1 MDDKQFNFGN
11 AQQAQSANPLDG
23 LSPEQAHQV
32 MVQQIAL
39 YLSKGEYAKGSSDEK
54 KKFNEE
60 RAKAGNVITQWIKS
74 QGRDSMPV
82 ATPEGPRWLH
92 IKTVKRKA
100 TVDRRFVASVFHT
113 FNRHYAAQ
121 MHGKSND
128 EIAYAF
134 ADAFAELRD
143 RAGDTEEKLVILK
156 SEPKAAENTVRDL
169 TAGGGMV

>member
-1 MDDKQFNFGN
+1 MDEQSFSFGN
-11 AQQAQSANPLDG
+11 AQEAQAANPLDG

-39 YLSKGEYAKGSSDEK
+39 YLSKGEHAKGSSEAK

-74 QGRDSMPV
+74 QGRSSMPI

-92 IKTVKRKA
+92 VRQVRRKA
-100 TVDRRFVASVFHT
+100 TVDRHFVASVYHT
-113 FNRHYAAQ
+113 FHLHYAKQ
-121 MHGKSND
+121 MQGKTP
-128 EIAYAF
+128 EQIAHAF
-134 ADAFAELRD
+134 GQAFGEMRE
-143 RAGDTEEKLVILK
+143 RAGETEEKLVILK
-156 SEPKAAENTVRDL
+156 SEPKAEENAVRDL